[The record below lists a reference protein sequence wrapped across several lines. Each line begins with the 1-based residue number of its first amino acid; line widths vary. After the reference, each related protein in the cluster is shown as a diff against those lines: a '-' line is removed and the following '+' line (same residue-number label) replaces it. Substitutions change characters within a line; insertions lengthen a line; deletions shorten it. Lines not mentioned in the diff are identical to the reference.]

1 MALIVELGVADLAA
15 TRFAAS
21 PLCET
26 VKAIQLLAS
35 NDPDRAAV
43 NQPWLTWAR
52 RELERSPVKLPYAWP
67 LVITRRE
74 YYPEFVIPAPR
85 GQWPTLTDELDR
97 LRATRA
103 EDVRGSLNRVFG
115 SPRDPWPET
124 ITELARDPN
133 TTLKTVAAEFEGF
146 HDRLIAPYWERIR
159 SVLDADIAY
168 RTALLA
174 SGGARGLFRDL
185 HSRLHW
191 SAGTLTIG
199 DQHHD
204 PLPQHVNLGPDGLV
218 LMPSVFTW
226 PEASVSMAT
235 STQTVLMY
243 PARGAG
249 TVWLGR
255 EPERATAAALI
266 GEMRARLLGMLRS
279 PASTTALARALG
291 VTPGAV
297 SQHLAVLHQGG
308 LVTRQRAGR
317 SVLYQTSDLGL
328 AFLAG
333 KLR

>member
-1 MALIVELGVADLAA
+1 
-15 TRFAAS
+15 
-21 PLCET
+21 
-26 VKAIQLLAS
+26 
-35 NDPDRAAV
+35 
-43 NQPWLTWAR
+43 
-52 RELERSPVKLPYAWP
+52 
-67 LVITRRE
+67 
-74 YYPEFVIPAPR
+74 
-85 GQWPTLTDELDR
+85 
-97 LRATRA
+97 
-103 EDVRGSLNRVFG
+103 
-115 SPRDPWPET
+115 
-124 ITELARDPN
+124 
-133 TTLKTVAAEFEGF
+133 
-146 HDRLIAPYWERIR
+146 
-159 SVLDADIAY
+159 VLDADIAY